1 MTAIRRAAVGDPPN
15 NHAVALRVRSARR
28 DLHRWITLAVAIAVG
43 LAGCTGETP
52 VAPHVIQVFA
62 PDQRQ
67 AAPPVKGELLDGSG
81 SYDLSQHAGDVVVI
95 NFWASWCAPC
105 VAEAPELEAT
115 YQSQKANGVA
125 FLGINVR
132 DETDAARRFAELSS
146 TYPSVF
152 DPSSK
157 LALGFAVQPNAI
169 PATIILDRQGRI
181 AAVVRAAVVQV
192 ELEPVVAE
200 LAAEAP

>member
-1 MTAIRRAAVGDPPN
+1 MRDPRQPN
-15 NHAVALRVRSARR
+15 KSEAPLRIRSARAN
-28 DLHRWITLAVAIAVG
+28 LQGWITLGVVLTMTVVLG
-43 LAGCTGETP
+43 GCTGQTP

-67 AAPPVKGELLDGSG
+67 AAPVVRGDLLDGSG
-81 SYDLSQHAGDVVVI
+81 SYDLKQYAGHVVVI

-132 DETDAARRFAELSS
+132 DETDAARRFAELHN
-146 TYPSVF
+146 TYPSVI
-152 DPSSK
+152 DPSSR

-169 PATIILDRQGRI
+169 PATIIIDRQGRI

-192 ELEPVVAE
+192 EFEPVVAE

>member
-1 MTAIRRAAVGDPPN
+1 MHDPRQPN
-15 NHAVALRVRSARR
+15 NREAPLRIRSARR
-28 DLHRWITLAVAIAVG
+28 DFQRWITLCLVLTMTVVVG
-43 LAGCTGETP
+43 GCTGAAP

-67 AAPPVKGELLDGSG
+67 AAPHVRGDLLDGTG
-81 SYDLSQHAGDVVVI
+81 LYELQRHAGQVVVI

-132 DETDAARRFAELSS
+132 DETDAARRFAELHN
-146 TYPSVF
+146 TYPSVI
-152 DPSSK
+152 DPSSR

-169 PATIILDRQGRI
+169 PATIIIDRQGRI

-192 ELEPVVAE
+192 EFEPVVAE

>member
-1 MTAIRRAAVGDPPN
+1 MHDPRQPN
-15 NHAVALRVRSARR
+15 NREAPLRVRSARR
-28 DLHRWITLAVAIAVG
+28 DLQRWIALGVVLTMTVVVG
-43 LAGCTGETP
+43 GCTGSAP
-52 VAPHVIQVFA
+52 VAAHVIQVFA
-62 PDQRQ
+62 PDERQ
-67 AAPPVKGELLDGSG
+67 PAPAVKGELLDRSG
-81 SYDLSQHAGDVVVI
+81 TYDLSQHAGNVVVI

-115 YQSQKANGVA
+115 YQSQKVNGVA

-132 DETDAARRFAELSS
+132 DEADAARRFAELHN
-146 TYPSVF
+146 TYPSVI
-152 DPSSK
+152 DPSSR

-169 PATIILDRQGRI
+169 PATIIIDRQGRI

-192 ELEPVVAE
+192 EFEPVVAE

>member
-1 MTAIRRAAVGDPPN
+1 MSVDDPFQAN

-28 DLHRWITLAVAIAVG
+28 DLHRWITLAVVLTMAMVLG
-43 LAGCTGETP
+43 GCSGETP

-67 AAPPVKGELLDGSG
+67 PAPPIKGELLDGSG
-81 SYDLSQHAGDVVVI
+81 PYDLRQQSGDVVVI

-125 FLGINVR
+125 FLGVNVR
-132 DETDAARRFAELSS
+132 DETDAARRFAELHN

-157 LALGFAVQPNAI
+157 LTLGFAVQPNAI
-169 PATIILDRQGRI
+169 PATIIIDRQGRI

-200 LAAEAP
+200 LAAEAQ

>member
-1 MTAIRRAAVGDPPN
+1 M
-15 NHAVALRVRSARR
+15 
-28 DLHRWITLAVAIAVG
+28 G
-43 LAGCTGETP
+43 LAGCTGEAP

-62 PDQRQ
+62 PDQRHP
-67 AAPPVKGELLDGSG
+67 APLVKGELLDGSG

-115 YQSQKANGVA
+115 YQSQKADGVT

-132 DETDAARRFAELSS
+132 DEMDAARRFAELSS

-152 DPSSK
+152 DPSSR

>member
-1 MTAIRRAAVGDPPN
+1 V
-15 NHAVALRVRSARR
+15 VL
-28 DLHRWITLAVAIAVG
+28 TLTVVLG
-43 LAGCTGETP
+43 GCTAEAP
-52 VAPHVIQVFA
+52 VPANVIQVFA

-67 AAPPVKGELLDGSG
+67 PAPAVKGELLDGGG
-81 SYDLSQHAGDVVVI
+81 SYDLSEHAGKVVVI

-105 VAEAPELEAT
+105 VAEAPELEGT

-125 FLGINVR
+125 FVGINVR
-132 DETDAARRFAELSS
+132 DEKDAARRFAELHN
-146 TYPSVF
+146 TYPSVV

-192 ELEPVVAE
+192 EFEPVVAE

>member
-1 MTAIRRAAVGDPPN
+1 VAV
-15 NHAVALRVRSARR
+15 L
-28 DLHRWITLAVAIAVG
+28 TLTVVLG
-43 LAGCTGETP
+43 GCTGEAQVP
-52 VAPHVIQVFA
+52 AHVIQVFA

-67 AAPPVKGELLDGSG
+67 PAPAVRGELLDGG
-81 SYDLSQHAGDVVVI
+81 AYDLSQQAGDVVVI

-115 YQSQKANGVA
+115 YQSQKTNRVS

-132 DETDAARRFAELSS
+132 DEVDAARHFAQLSS

-152 DPSSK
+152 DPASR

-169 PATIILDRQGRI
+169 PATIIIDRQGRI

-200 LAAEAP
+200 IAAEAS

>member
-1 MTAIRRAAVGDPPN
+1 MTVVG
-15 NHAVALRVRSARR
+15 
-28 DLHRWITLAVAIAVG
+28 
-43 LAGCTGETP
+43 GCTSPAP

-62 PDQRQ
+62 AGEREL
-67 AAPPVKGELLDGSG
+67 APPVTGELLDGG
-81 SYDLSQHAGDVVVI
+81 GTYEVSQHAGQVVVI

-132 DETDAARRFAELSS
+132 DEVDAARRFAQLHT
-146 TYPSVF
+146 TYPSVL
-152 DPSSK
+152 DPSSR
-157 LALGFAVQPNAI
+157 LVLGFAVQPNAI

-192 ELEPVVAE
+192 ELEPVVAQ
-200 LAAEAP
+200 LAAEAQ